1 MLSTCLGRVRN
12 LSEGRLPPICLEKLA
27 FRRLVTLL
35 KEWSGS
41 CQSLVAKRRPKRFVP
56 ALCSADIL
64 LLQNQGGNSCTLL
77 LSMGLPG
84 LFTAGYFF
92 FQTPKGLPKIQLRE
106 GNVPGDLWVLLL
118 RRQPGERV
126 SRHR

>member
-64 LLQNQGGNSCTLL
+64 LLQNQGGNSWYFVVVDGPPWALHSRLL
-77 LSMGLPG
+77 FLPG
-84 LFTAGYFF
+84 SQGPSKNSA
-92 FQTPKGLPKIQLRE
+92 P
-106 GNVPGDLWVLLL
+106 
-118 RRQPGERV
+118 
-126 SRHR
+126 